1 MKQYQF
7 KTNINCSGCVA
18 AVKPALN
25 ENIDIK
31 EWNVDTV
38 NPNKILT
45 IKTENLHEGNIKE
58 IVQKAGF
65 KAESIS

>member
-18 AVKPALN
+18 KVAPVLEQN
-25 ENIDIK
+25 EEIK
-31 EWNVDTV
+31 DWKVDTD
-38 NPNKILT
+38 NPNKLLT
-45 IKTENLHEGNIKE
+45 VETESLNEEQVKA

-65 KAESIS
+65 KAENVG

>member
-18 AVKPALN
+18 KVTPHLN
-25 ENIDIK
+25 ENSAIK
-31 EWNVDTV
+31 EWDVDTK
-38 NPNKILT
+38 NPNKLLT
-45 IKTENLHEGNIKE
+45 VQTENLMEEDVKA

-65 KAESIS
+65 KAEKVD

>member
-7 KTNINCSGCVA
+7 RTNINCSGCVA
-18 AVKPALN
+18 KVTPALN
-25 ENIDIK
+25 ETEEIK
-31 EWNVDTV
+31 DWKVDTE

-45 IKTENLHEGNIKE
+45 VETDNLNEEQVKA

-65 KAESIS
+65 KAEKIN

>member
-18 AVKPALN
+18 AVTSALN
-25 ENIDIK
+25 ENKDIK

-45 IKTENLHEGNIKE
+45 IKTENLQEGDIKA

-65 KAESIS
+65 KAEPVS